1 MYQKERKHKQ
11 IVAKMPPGR
20 IVKLALFAA
29 IFGLSS
35 THFAPVKLFNWS
47 YKDFGNGAFSD
58 ISLNQRQH
66 FADFPTETGTCPD
79 GWVRFSDS
87 CYWVEQHKQ
96 SFAEAEKRCYEK
108 NATLFVVNSQD
119 EWDAVREHFP
129 QIGYTWIGL
138 VRFTHRER
146 SVDVPTWQTE
156 GAVNPAKLN
165 WLIRPYKPV
174 SNGWSILANCA
185 AHYSTALN
193 WEASAYTYY
202 QPCSFKHFS
211 ICERNSTILDFLNR
225 KFDFQS

>member
-1 MYQKERKHKQ
+1 MIFHFSESSNLHYSPQPLDLYPLILHLSNCSTGATKTSE
-11 IVAKMPPGR
+11 
-20 IVKLALFAA
+20 LAPSLTSHWSNASVLP
-29 IFGLSS
+29 IFL
-35 THFAPVKLFNWS
+35 LR
-47 YKDFGNGAFSD
+47 
-58 ISLNQRQH
+58 L
-66 FADFPTETGTCPD
+66 TGTCPD
-79 GWVRFSDS
+79 GWIRFSDS

-146 SVDVPTWQTE
+146 SEDTPTWQTE

-174 SNGWSILANCA
+174 SNGWSILSNCA
-185 AHYSTALN
+185 AHYSASLN
-193 WEASAYTYY
+193 LDASAYTYY
-202 QPCSFKHFS
+202 QPCSFKYYS

-225 KFDFQS
+225 KFDIQA